1 MLIRGYVRRAY
12 KNKIEFYSDA
22 KVASGDRWATIIC
35 RSKIKSLT
43 ILDET
48 IKFVDNVNRNQNR
61 IGQACVIE
69 M

>member
-22 KVASGDRWATIIC
+22 KVASGDRWANIIC

-48 IKFVDNVNRNQNR
+48 VKFVGDVKRSQNR
-61 IGQACVIE
+61 IGQACIIE

>member
-12 KNKIEFYSDA
+12 KNKIEFASDA
-22 KVASGDRWATIIC
+22 QVAAGDRWARVLS

-48 IKFVDNVNRNQNR
+48 VKFVDDVKRNQNR
-61 IGQACVIE
+61 IGQTCIIE